1 MGHMF
6 ETGGGA
12 LPENFYT
19 SKEKI
24 RNRKG
29 KIFKIQN
36 HKNPILCVCVGGGG
50 KPIVVSLSLFISL
63 SSPPSITCFQ
73 KSRGQFPD
81 NFFFCVNLRKLSA
94 TRK

>member
-24 RNRKG
+24 RHRKG

-36 HKNPILCVCVGGGG
+36 HKNPILCVCGGGG
-50 KPIVVSLSLFISL
+50 A
-63 SSPPSITCFQ
+63 
-73 KSRGQFPD
+73 
-81 NFFFCVNLRKLSA
+81 NL
-94 TRK
+94 

>member
-1 MGHMF
+1 MF

-24 RNRKG
+24 RHRKG

-36 HKNPILCVCVGGGG
+36 HKNPILCVCVWGGGQTYSG
-50 KPIVVSLSLFISL
+50 FTFTFYFIIITPIYYML
-63 SSPPSITCFQ
+63 P
-73 KSRGQFPD
+73 K
-81 NFFFCVNLRKLSA
+81 K
-94 TRK
+94 

>member
-1 MGHMF
+1 MF

-24 RNRKG
+24 RHRKG

-36 HKNPILCVCVGGGG
+36 HKNPILCVWGGGTQTYSG
-50 KPIVVSLSLFISL
+50 FTFTFYFIIITPIYYML
-63 SSPPSITCFQ
+63 P
-73 KSRGQFPD
+73 K
-81 NFFFCVNLRKLSA
+81 K
-94 TRK
+94 